1 MTTPQTVSLNAPVTD
16 IELQITTATAG
27 EYQNFKLSDC
37 QGKNVILYFYPK
49 DSTPGCTN
57 ESIAFRENYAHFL
70 AANTV
75 IFGISRDSLKSH
87 DRFKANLELPFEL
100 ISDPQEQLCRQF
112 DVIKQKM
119 MYGKQVVGIERST
132 FVIDSTGKLIQ
143 EWRKV
148 KVDGHVDEVL
158 AFVRAL

>member
-1 MTTPQTVSLNAPVTD
+1 MTTPATVALSHVVAD
-16 IELQITTATAG
+16 IELQMTTATAG
-27 EYQNFKLSDC
+27 EYQNFKLSDYR
-37 QGKNVILYFYPK
+37 GKTVILYFYPK

-57 ESIAFRENYAHFL
+57 ESIAFRENHAQFL

-100 ISDPQEQLCRQF
+100 ISDPQEQLCRQLE
-112 DVIKQKM
+112 VIKQKM
-119 MYGKQVVGIERST
+119 MYGKQVGGIERST
-132 FVIDSTGKLIQ
+132 FVIDSKGKLIQ

-158 AFVRAL
+158 TFIRAL

>member
-1 MTTPQTVSLNAPVTD
+1 MTAPTTATLQQPVAD
-16 IELQITTATAG
+16 IELQMTTATAT
-27 EYQNFKLSDC
+27 EYQNFKLSDYR
-37 QGKNVILYFYPK
+37 GKTVILYFYPK
-49 DSTPGCTN
+49 DSTPGCTK
-57 ESIAFRENYAHFL
+57 ESIAFRENYEHFL

-112 DVIKQKM
+112 EVIKQKM

-132 FVIDSTGKLIQ
+132 FVINAEGHLIH

-148 KVDGHVDEVL
+148 KVDGHVNEVL
-158 AFVRAL
+158 EFVRAL